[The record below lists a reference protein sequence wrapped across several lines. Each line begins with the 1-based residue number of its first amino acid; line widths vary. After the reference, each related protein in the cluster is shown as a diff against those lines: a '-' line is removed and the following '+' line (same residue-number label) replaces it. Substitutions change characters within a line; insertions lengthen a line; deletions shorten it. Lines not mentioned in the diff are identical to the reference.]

1 MTDEELRTAR
11 RSERAAKRSA
21 KSAAKLARR
30 EAKRAD
36 SEAKRSELRTSSAH
50 VVRIVFAMVGANAA
64 TQFAIQAWM
73 SYRFARDVWAI
84 PQPLCIAIIAA
95 LDLFAV
101 TFMVFTYLLRTAGWV
116 AKSYV
121 WLVFAGGVGAQ
132 LFAAEQYGSHQAWTD
147 PVRLFAALPALFL
160 AASLHG
166 LILWRNHAT
175 TRPAVPAP
183 VVEAAAPPAPAAVK
197 APNEAPKTER
207 PARPEVAPTPPPPA
221 SGRKPQ
227 VKAVRQTGPAPTIPA
242 SRIEAADRVI
252 IDGTPA
258 KDVAAELGVS
268 KRAVEGWA
276 AARRKQLAVP
286 EPMPTLSLV
295 TSGVVEQSDPEPVNG
310 YAFGTGAAPEA
321 QVN

>member
-36 SEAKRSELRTSSAH
+36 SEAKRIELRTSSAH

-101 TFMVFTYLLRTAGWV
+101 TFMVFTYLLRTARWV
-116 AKSYV
+116 TQAYV
-121 WLVFAGGVGAQ
+121 WLVFAAGVGAQ
-132 LFAAEQYGSHQAWTD
+132 LFAAELYGAKEEWAS

-175 TRPAVPAP
+175 TRPAAPAS
-183 VVEAAAPPAPAAVK
+183 VVEAVAPAAVK
-197 APNEAPKTER
+197 APNEAPKIER
-207 PARPEVAPTPPPPA
+207 PAVRPEVAPTPPPAP
-221 SGRKPQ
+221 SDRKPQ
-227 VKAVRQTGPAPTIPA
+227 ARTSRPAGPAPTIPA

-252 IDGTPA
+252 DGVPA
-258 KDVAAELGVS
+258 KVVAAELGVS

-276 AARRKQLAVP
+276 AARRKQLAEP
-286 EPMPTLSLV
+286 GPMPTLSLIK
-295 TSGVVEQSDPEPVNG
+295 SGVATQTDPEPVNG
-310 YAFGTGAAPEA
+310 YAFKPGAATEA

>member
-21 KSAAKLARR
+21 KSAAKLAQR

-175 TRPAVPAP
+175 TRPDALAP
-183 VVEAAAPPAPAAVK
+183 VVEAAASPAPAAIK
-197 APNEAPKTER
+197 APNEAPKIER
-207 PARPEVAPTPPPPA
+207 PAVRPEAAPAPPPPS

-227 VKAVRQTGPAPTIPA
+227 ARTSRPAGPAPTIPA

-252 IDGTPA
+252 DGAPA
-258 KDVAAELGVS
+258 KVVAAELGVS

-276 AARRKQLAVP
+276 AARRKQRA
-286 EPMPTLSLV
+286 EPMPTLSLIK
-295 TSGVVEQSDPEPVNG
+295 SGVATQTDPQPVNG
-310 YAFGTGAAPEA
+310 YAIGAGAAPEA